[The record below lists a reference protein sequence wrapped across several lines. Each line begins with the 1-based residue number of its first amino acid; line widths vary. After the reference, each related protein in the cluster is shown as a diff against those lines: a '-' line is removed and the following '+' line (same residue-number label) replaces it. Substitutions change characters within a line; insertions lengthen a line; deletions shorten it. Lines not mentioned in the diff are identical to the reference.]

1 MDALRK
7 PQRAFKKFVS
17 KVSIQTVMV
26 NGSDEE
32 DAQPL
37 SISRARDEWPLPR
50 SVDLKDPKV
59 WFRLLNFNFVLCQ
72 LYSSDI
78 EKMLTRAELASLE
91 EGPRI
96 RFPAGLDCRRWN
108 PENTVRH
115 YEQCHRGS
123 V

>member
-17 KVSIQTVMV
+17 KVSIQTVMM

-37 SISRARDEWPLPR
+37 STLRARDEWPLPR

-59 WFRLLNFNFVLCQ
+59 
-72 LYSSDI
+72 
-78 EKMLTRAELASLE
+78 
-91 EGPRI
+91 
-96 RFPAGLDCRRWN
+96 
-108 PENTVRH
+108 
-115 YEQCHRGS
+115 
-123 V
+123 